1 MQKYYPKNSMLSMLA
16 AVVLIMN
23 SGYYL
28 SAITDSYFPLI
39 LLIIFSAI
47 LTVWKSSGE
56 KKIQLSSDNLLLI
69 LLLFGI
75 LSSTLINF
83 TAGNLL
89 SGGRVAAT
97 MLCSYLML
105 KRLDIKRVTKSY
117 SYIIRFI
124 IISAIILFILT
135 RSGQLTSFPL
145 INSEHGAYYNLLFV
159 TQGLTASRI
168 CGAFW
173 EPGVF
178 ASHIIIAFLFEIYF
192 IDEKTKVIHIIIY
205 MFGIFLTGST
215 AGILIIALV
224 LAGYIIKR
232 KNWDNRR
239 DVKAIFFVI
248 VIAGILTYDIIFER
262 LAAIN
267 PTLFSKLVE
276 TTSATTYTRLNAP
289 LVNLELFIQKPIF
302 GWGFTGAAAQ
312 YSSYMNNR
320 LVAQTSTSTQI
331 MSAIGFLGIIYTLMC
346 LLPVFS
352 KRKLAHLSLIDK
364 TIIFASLLLIVN
376 KEPHIYFAITWLILF
391 YINQNSQIS
400 GAGKDGSL

>member
-1 MQKYYPKNSMLSMLA
+1 
-16 AVVLIMN
+16 
-23 SGYYL
+23 
-28 SAITDSYFPLI
+28 
-39 LLIIFSAI
+39 
-47 LTVWKSSGE
+47 
-56 KKIQLSSDNLLLI
+56 
-69 LLLFGI
+69 
-75 LSSTLINF
+75 
-83 TAGNLL
+83 
-89 SGGRVAAT
+89 
-97 MLCSYLML
+97 
-105 KRLDIKRVTKSY
+105 
-117 SYIIRFI
+117 
-124 IISAIILFILT
+124 
-135 RSGQLTSFPL
+135 
-145 INSEHGAYYNLLFV
+145 
-159 TQGLTASRI
+159 
-168 CGAFW
+168 
-173 EPGVF
+173 
-178 ASHIIIAFLFEIYF
+178 
-192 IDEKTKVIHIIIY
+192 